1 MRRYQE
7 MHQTFLSAGTLYILV
22 WNVALPKPEDEDAA
36 TMEMEEQLASWATLI
51 QTCAPGAT
59 VQLVVRAAVSPFHHV
74 AHSQL

>member
-22 WNVALPKPEDEDAA
+22 WNVALPSPEDEDAA
-36 TMEMEEQLASWATLI
+36 TREMEEQLASWATLI

-59 VQLVVRAAVSPFHHV
+59 VQLVVRCLVPLYHI